1 MGWLIHCTSP
11 ALSLF
16 LYSTL
21 EFIKEILHQ
30 IYDVKSLVVW
40 AGYIGMAI
48 IIFSETGLL
57 AGFFLP
63 GDSLL
68 VTAGLLAATPDPV
81 TGHPLLNIW
90 YLILI
95 LIPSAIA
102 GDATGY
108 WIGSKAG
115 PRLFKKEKSFFF
127 RKDYLI
133 KTQNFYDKHGGI
145 TIIIARFMPIIR
157 TFAPTVAGIAQMKY
171 IKFAQYNIVGGF
183 AWILSMTLLGFYLG
197 RLVPGIEKHIEKV
210 IIVVVFLSI
219 LPGIIKYVKHKFRKK
234 KPAVE

>member
-1 MGWLIHCTSP
+1 
-11 ALSLF
+11 
-16 LYSTL
+16 
-21 EFIKEILHQ
+21 
-30 IYDVKSLVVW
+30 
-40 AGYIGMAI
+40 MAI

-68 VTAGLLAATPDPV
+68 VTAGLFAATPDPV
-81 TGHPLLNIW
+81 TGQPLLNIW
-90 YLILI
+90 YLNLL
-95 LIPSAIA
+95 LIPCAVI

-133 KTQNFYDKHGGI
+133 KTQNFYDKHGGV

-157 TFAPTVAGIAQMKY
+157 TFAPTVAGIAKMHY
-171 IKFAQYNIVGGF
+171 LKFAQYNVVGGF
-183 AWILSMTLLGFYLG
+183 AWVLSMTLMGFYLG
-197 RLVPGIEKHIEKV
+197 RLVPGIENHIEKV
-210 IIVVVFLSI
+210 IIIIVFLSI
-219 LPGIIKYVKHKFRKK
+219 LPGIIKYIKHRLNKRK
-234 KPAVE
+234 ALAES